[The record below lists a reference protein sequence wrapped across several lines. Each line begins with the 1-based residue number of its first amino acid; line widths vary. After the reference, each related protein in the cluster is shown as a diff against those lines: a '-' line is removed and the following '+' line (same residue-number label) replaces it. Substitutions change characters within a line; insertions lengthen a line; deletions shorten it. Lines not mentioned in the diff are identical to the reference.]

1 MLGAFSVRR
10 TFENFTQS
18 EVFKKFRRYYS
29 PILGKI
35 RIFRNRG
42 INIFGEIERNKN
54 IKQDTSKM
62 RISARERILTEV
74 YFSMMV
80 HYYRHFA
87 SAIGKK
93 RIPF

>member
-18 EVFKKFRRYYS
+18 EVFKKFRKYYS

-35 RIFRNRG
+35 RIFGNRG

-54 IKQDTSKM
+54 IKQDT